1 MISVVGDDSYRHNNQ
16 IGSLS
21 FSLSVTIQSSP
32 TTLTLLRRHRRPM
45 CRCCRYPQMMMMMS
59 RQMKTMRKPLPCLPA
74 LLAL

>member
-32 TTLTLLRRHRRPM
+32 TTLTLLRRHRRRRR
-45 CRCCRYPQMMMMMS
+45 CRCCHRPMMMMS